1 MTQNTNTKVSF
12 KQCSASKKAKFATSK
27 CIMPISVGIKVH
39 EGAKFFGTMRLI
51 NSHFQS
57 CALLIDD
64 SIQRYTMKIETPH
77 LSLDDLHIKAVE
89 LGDEW
94 LERNK
99 RFYESLTIPYKI
111 IRWDDWVNHK
121 NFKEFY
127 DKVEM
132 LYTTDAT
139 YKLAIHNNIKDF
151 ISRRYLNLMPPDFNK
166 EHAFDCCLQ
175 YLKEECSVMCLW
187 ALEQFDFEVYP
198 SGRNNAM
205 TATYEKII
213 KKLYPDLL
221 ESVSLYFKKCK
232 IF

>member
-1 MTQNTNTKVSF
+1 MTQSKGAKVSF

-39 EGAKFFGTMRLI
+39 EGTKFSGTMRLI
-51 NSHFQS
+51 NSSFQS

-64 SIQRYTMKIETPH
+64 SIQKYTMKIETPH
-77 LSLDDLHIKAVE
+77 LSLDELHIKAVE
-89 LGDEW
+89 MGDAW

-99 RFYESLTIPYKI
+99 RFYESLTIPYNI
-111 IRWDDWVNHK
+111 IRWDDWRNHK

-127 DKVEM
+127 DRIEM
-132 LYTTDAT
+132 LYNTDDS
-139 YKLAIHNNIKDF
+139 YKLAIHNNINNF
-151 ISRRYLNLMPPDFNK
+151 IDGRYLTRSDFNK

-198 SGRNNAM
+198 SGRNEAM

-213 KKLYPDLL
+213 KSSYPGLL
-221 ESVSLYFKKCK
+221 KNVCLYFDV
-232 IF
+232 